1 MRYRKKDGSLMF
13 LPQSSEI
20 ELKPVNGGTICM
32 IHTLAKNI
40 HILYTKKG
48 MQDASGILSMAVGS
62 PTYDLSD
69 AGFCSFSIERD
80 NILFRG
86 AADMSKESMDW
97 IEEQLK
103 EEEDGGSKIQQQ
115 AETVSI

>member
-13 LPQSSEI
+13 LQSSEI

-48 MQDASGILSMAVGS
+48 IQDASGILSMAASS
-62 PTYDLSD
+62 PVYDLSD
-69 AGFCSFSIERD
+69 AGFCSFGIERD

-86 AADMSKESMDW
+86 ASDMSKESMDW

-103 EEEDGGSKIQQQ
+103 EEEDGGSRIR
-115 AETVSI
+115 

>member
-20 ELKPVNGGTICM
+20 
-32 IHTLAKNI
+32 
-40 HILYTKKG
+40 
-48 MQDASGILSMAVGS
+48 LSVAVGS

-86 AADMSKESMDW
+86 ASDMSKESMDW